1 VSRPIAIGLVLGLV
15 WGITEVRAAPRAAG
29 SAATDERRPA
39 AVIGRVFLDRDGDGC
54 WSAGDVGLA
63 GARLLT
69 DSGLEVRTDARGR
82 YHLDLLAAGREVGA
96 GRVLVLDAASLPAA
110 ARVQGG
116 VRRLIQLV
124 PDGVQRQD
132 YAVRQPV
139 LQVAAGRGWRPA
151 RGRVRLRL
159 QPLADGGLQTELAG
173 LAPEGCRV
181 RVDGQA
187 VEPGADGVF
196 QHTVRITPGIN
207 RFLVSL
213 HCRDGRLELIQAAIH
228 WTQRPTGGDLVVPAA
243 PRSLAICTGPP
254 PGRLERADRLVLS
267 CRPQPGVQLALPAAR
282 PAGQAPAE
290 ADRRRFELPLAP
302 GRNEFA
308 VHLHT
313 AAGHRLAG
321 RIGWRVAAVH
331 WVGSLYGNLALA
343 YGLGGGANGPA
354 FGGRLGGYLEASLP
368 WDARL
373 VLGGELES
381 FATAGLAP
389 AAVLERALRP
399 EHRRDRFERAPEPET
414 GWPCAGDASRLRDNN
429 PTGSRYHL
437 ALQRRGSALGWGG
450 FHSAAAAGH
459 PAPGRHARTLVG
471 AWARLRPLADWF
483 PGPRPALDLRLE
495 GFWSQP
501 DAAAGGRYQ
510 AAAREEHLATGGS
523 LYWLGHG
530 ELVEGSERLVVER
543 RDLRTGLVLAR
554 RRLLRH
560 VDYQLDWRSGRVLL
574 SEPLAAGA
582 LAAGAVRLSAT
593 GDEASVLVIE
603 YEHLVAEPPAA
614 GEQIAGGRLALAG
627 RPGAGLKLGGS
638 FGASGALRDG
648 RSDYRLLRSRIEL
661 GWGSRLQLWA
671 GWAASDGRPGTRP
684 AYSADGGLSL
694 VPAAAP
700 EPGRGQAVAAGAALA
715 LGPLRG
721 RLHFRRYGAGYTD
734 SRWWAGS
741 DLTQGLAQLEARL
754 AAGLQL
760 DGRLAG
766 SQTWGGR
773 SLEGRLQARWRPWAP
788 LELQLAGAY
797 AGAFPGAGRAAF
809 ERAYG
814 DGQQAL
820 VGLRAAWRLGRGWAL
835 IAGHQQSV
843 FQRGRGRAGSD
854 LTLTTLGGQA
864 ELGSGLLTRIEGG
877 WGPELGT
884 VLRLGLS
891 RSASDRR
898 AVFATTT
905 LAVDDGGLGGGWL
918 SAGQRGRDRRG
929 WTVST
934 SQTLGR
940 DAAGESRGQ
949 RVGLELPLGRRWRLN
964 LAYERAELHRAGA
977 AAERHAL
984 VHSPFFDRGVLL
996 DAPGRR
1002 DAVFGRLGWIGRR
1015 LQLSGSAELRLD
1027 EQHPL
1032 ALDATGRVAADGP
1045 TSHRQVVLRLAG
1057 RWRALDALSL
1067 GGRVAWSETF
1077 GAWPAAGGP
1086 GVPEGGFLEAA
1097 VGLAWR
1103 PPGVDWL
1110 RLVARAAG
1118 GWDERPPAAGS
1129 RLPGPGSEKWFS
1141 GSVAALLRPV
1151 SWLQP
1156 ALVLAPWTG
1165 AFHPR
1170 GGGEVRRASGMVGML
1185 RLGSEVWAGLGL
1197 AAEMRLALGRR
1208 DYALTPEPAGAAVR
1222 PGAAA
1227 EIFYRLEDESLGGL
1241 RFSLGYSFSDVPD
1254 PLLSDLHLGRQ
1265 GLFVRLEGML

>member
-1 VSRPIAIGLVLGLV
+1 MSRPTGTGLTLGLALFL
-15 WGITEVRAAPRAAG
+15 GQAALLASGPGEA
-29 SAATDERRPA
+29 DERWRA
-39 AVIGRVFLDRDGDGC
+39 AVIGRVFLDRDGDGR
-54 WSAGDVGLA
+54 WSAGDAGLA

-96 GRVLVLDAASLPAA
+96 GRVLVIDAASLPAA
-110 ARVQGG
+110 ARVRGSR
-116 VRRLIQLV
+116 RRLIQLV
-124 PDGVQRQD
+124 PEGVQRQD
-132 YAVRQPV
+132 FAVRPPA
-139 LQVAAGRGWRPA
+139 LQAVAGRGWRPA
-151 RGRVRLRL
+151 GDRVRLRL
-159 QPLADGGLQTELAG
+159 QPLADGVLQTKLAG
-173 LAPEGCRV
+173 LAPAGCRV
-181 RVDGQA
+181 RVDGLL
-187 VEPGADGVF
+187 VEPGADGLF
-196 QHTVRITPGIN
+196 QHAVRIAPGIN

-228 WTQRPTGGDLVVPAA
+228 WTRRPAGGDLVVPAA
-243 PRSLAICTGPP
+243 PRSLAVCAGPP
-254 PGRLERADRLVLS
+254 PGTLDRADRLVLV
-267 CRPQPGVQLALPAAR
+267 CRPESDVRLTLPAAC
-282 PAGQAPAE
+282 PAGQAPA
-290 ADRRRFELPLAP
+290 AAGRQRFELPLAP
-302 GRNEFA
+302 GENEFA
-308 VHLHT
+308 VQLRT

-331 WVGSLYGNLALA
+331 WVGSLYGNLAAA
-343 YGLGGGANGPA
+343 YGLDGEASGPA

-373 VLGGELES
+373 VLGGGLEA
-381 FATAGLAP
+381 FATEGLSA
-389 AAVLERALRP
+389 AAVIERALRP
-399 EHRRDRFERAPEPET
+399 EHRRERFERAPDPDT
-414 GWPCAGDASRLRDNN
+414 GWPFAGDASRLQDNN

-450 FHSAAAAGH
+450 FRSAAVAEH
-459 PAPGRHARTLVG
+459 PAPGRHARALVG

-483 PGPRPALDLRLE
+483 PGPRPAFDLRLE

-554 RRLLRH
+554 RRLVRH
-560 VDYQLDWRSGRVLL
+560 ADYQLDWRSGRVLL
-574 SEPLAAGA
+574 TEPLAAGA

-593 GDEASVLVIE
+593 GDEASVLVVE
-603 YEHLVAEPPAA
+603 YEHLDDVPPAA

-627 RPGAGLKLGGS
+627 RPGAGLQLGGS

-648 RSDYRLLRSRIEL
+648 RADYRLLRSRIEL

-671 GWAASDGRPGTRP
+671 GWAESAGRPGTRP
-684 AYSADGGLSL
+684 AYSTDGGLSL
-694 VPAAAP
+694 VPAIAP
-700 EPGRGQAVAAGAALA
+700 EPGQGQAVAAGAALA

-721 RLHFRRYGAGYTD
+721 RLHFRRYGAGYAD
-734 SRWWAGS
+734 SRWWAGA
-741 DLTQGLAQLEARL
+741 DLTQGLASLEARL
-754 AAGLQL
+754 AAGLRL
-760 DGRLAG
+760 DARLAG

-788 LELQLAGAY
+788 LELRLAGAY
-797 AGAFPGAGRAAF
+797 AGAFPGAGREVF

-877 WGPELGT
+877 WGPDLGT

-918 SAGQRGRDRRG
+918 AAGQRGSDERG

-949 RVGLELPLGRRWRLN
+949 RVGLELPLGRRWRLH
-964 LAYERAELHRAGA
+964 LAYERAELHRAGV

-984 VHSPFFDRGVLL
+984 AHGPFFDRGILL

-1002 DAVFGRLGWIGRR
+1002 DAMFGRLGWIGRR

-1032 ALDATGRVAADGP
+1032 ALDGSGRVAADGP

-1057 RWRALDALSL
+1057 RWRPLDALSL

-1086 GVPEGGFLEAA
+1086 GVSEGGFLEAA
-1097 VGLAWR
+1097 AGLAWR

-1129 RLPGPGSEKWFS
+1129 RLPGPGSEKWLS

-1156 ALVLAPWTG
+1156 ALVLAPWAG

-1170 GGGEVRRASGMVGML
+1170 DGGPVRRASGLVGML

-1197 AAEMRLALGRR
+1197 AAEARLALGRR
-1208 DYALTPEPAGAAVR
+1208 DYALTPEPAGADVR

-1254 PLLSDLHLGRQ
+1254 PLLSDLHPGRQ